1 MHSPT
6 AAFLHRTEILPEE
19 KALLTDLF
27 IGIFNGVDSIPIL
40 RRNLDL
46 IFSADDA
53 EGGGDR
59 DTMCEP
65 RGLGEFDIADR
76 ESTINYFQP

>member
-1 MHSPT
+1 M
-6 AAFLHRTEILPEE
+6 AWIQFQ
-19 KALLTDLF
+19 F
-27 IGIFNGVDSIPIL
+27 L

-76 ESTINYFQP
+76 ESKINYFQPY